1 MASYNYLVKNTLDLL
16 KSLISNKLEIENKN
30 KICKDNKME
39 PLFKNKYQVSLYKK
53 WQWDEKA

>member
-30 KICKDNKME
+30 KIRKDNKMG
-39 PLFKNKYQVSLYKK
+39 
-53 WQWDEKA
+53 